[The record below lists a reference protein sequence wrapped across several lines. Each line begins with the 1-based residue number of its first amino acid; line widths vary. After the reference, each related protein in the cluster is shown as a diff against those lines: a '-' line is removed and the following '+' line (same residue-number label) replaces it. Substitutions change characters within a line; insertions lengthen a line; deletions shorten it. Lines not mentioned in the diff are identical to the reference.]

1 MRSVLAAVAA
11 ILMTSVAASAVETIP
26 PVAPGDPADPYTW
39 MEEAESPRALEWVN
53 AQNARSLAELQG
65 DPRFEGLFESA
76 LRIVTATDRIPAPS
90 FRAEVIDN
98 FWQDATHVRGIWRK
112 TTLNSYRTA
121 DIAWETILD
130 IDALASAENANWVYE
145 GADCL
150 LPDER
155 LCLVTLSDGG
165 KDAVTLREFDAETR
179 AFVPDGFVLPEGK
192 QNVTWRDENTLL
204 IGREWAPGEMT
215 ESGYPFVL
223 KELKRGQPLSA
234 AREIFRGQRTDVS
247 VQPWVMRDADGAVQG
262 VMAIRS
268 MSFYDSEYFL
278 LGDGA
283 PVKLPFPLK
292 ASLQG
297 LIKGQ
302 LVFTIEQDWP
312 ERGLK
317 TGDVLAYDLA
327 ALKRD
332 PASARPTLIL
342 SPGPRESVEGIA
354 LTRNHM
360 VVALYENVRGGAYVY
375 DYDGRAWTRRK
386 VDLPANVSV
395 DLGSVDPRKDRL
407 FLSVTGYLDPSTL
420 YLLAANSG
428 ATARVKQ
435 APARF
440 NADGM
445 VVEQFEARSRD
456 GTMVPYFV
464 VHRTDIKLDGSN
476 PTLLYAYG
484 GFQSSMTPAYSG
496 SIGKLWLERGGVFV
510 MANIRGGGEFGP
522 AWWSQGLKENRQRV
536 FDDFIGVAEDLIARQ
551 ITSPRRLGI
560 EGGSNG
566 GLLVGAVMT
575 QRPELFNAAVVQV
588 PLFDMIRYTHIGA
601 GASWVGEYGDPAI
614 PAEREYI
621 LRYSPYQNLRAGQ
634 AYPEPFFVTSTKDD
648 RVSPAH
654 ARKAVARMQELG
666 YPVLFY
672 ENTDGG
678 HAAAA
683 NLNETAKRVA
693 LEYTYLTRKLMD

>member
-11 ILMTSVAASAVETIP
+11 ILMTSVAAAAAPSIP

-39 MEEAESPRALEWVN
+39 MEEVESPRALEWVN
-53 AQNARSLAELQG
+53 AQNARTLAELQG
-65 DPRFEGLFESA
+65 DPRYPGLFDSA
-76 LRIVTATDRIPAPS
+76 LRIATATDRIPAPS
-90 FRAEVIDN
+90 FRGEAIDN
-98 FWQDATHVRGIWRK
+98 FWQDATHVRGLWRK
-112 TTLNSYRTA
+112 TSLNSYRTA
-121 DIAWETILD
+121 DVAWETVLD

-150 LPDER
+150 QPDER

-165 KDAVTLREFDAETR
+165 KDAVTLREFDADAR
-179 AFVPDGFVLPEGK
+179 SFVRGGFFLPEGK

-204 IGREWAPGEMT
+204 VGREWAPGEMT
-215 ESGYPFVL
+215 ESGYPFVI
-223 KELKRGQPLSA
+223 KELNRGQPLSA
-234 AREIFRGQRTDVS
+234 AREIYRGQRTDV
-247 VQPWVMRDADGAVQG
+247 VAQPWVMRDADGAVQG
-262 VMAIRS
+262 VMVIRAI
-268 MSFYDSEYFL
+268 SFYDSEYFL
-278 LGDGA
+278 VGDGP

-302 LVFTIEQDWP
+302 LVFTIQQDWP
-312 ERGLK
+312 ERGFR

-332 PASARPTLIL
+332 PARAAPTLIL
-342 SPGPRESVEGIA
+342 RPGPRESVEGIA

-375 DYDGRAWTRRK
+375 DYNGAVWTRRK
-386 VDLPANVSV
+386 VELPANVSV

-407 FLSVTGYLDPSTL
+407 FLSITGYLDPTTL
-420 YLLAANSG
+420 YLLDAGSG
-428 ATARVKQ
+428 ATSLIKQ

-440 NADGM
+440 NAEGL

-456 GTMVPYFV
+456 GTMVPYFA
-464 VHRTDIKLDGSN
+464 VHRKDIRLDGSN

-522 AWWSQGLKENRQRV
+522 SWWSQGLKENRQRV
-536 FDDFIGVAEDLIARQ
+536 FDDFIGVAEDLIARR

-566 GLLVGAVMT
+566 GLLMGAVMT
-575 QRPELFNAAVVQV
+575 QRPELFNAAVIQV
-588 PLFDMIRYTHIGA
+588 PLFDMIRYTRIGA

-614 PAEREYI
+614 PAERDYI
-621 LRYSPYQNLRAGQ
+621 LRYSPYQNLVAGKP
-634 AYPEPFFVTSTKDD
+634 YPEPFFVTSTKDD

-666 YPVLFY
+666 YPVLLY

-683 NLNETAKRVA
+683 NLNETAKRIA